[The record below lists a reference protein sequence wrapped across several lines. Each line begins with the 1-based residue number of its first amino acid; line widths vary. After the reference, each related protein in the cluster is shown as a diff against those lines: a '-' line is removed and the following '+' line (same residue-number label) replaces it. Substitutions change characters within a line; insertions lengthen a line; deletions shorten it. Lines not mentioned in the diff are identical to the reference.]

1 VVAPPELP
9 ADRIRLLRAA
19 FRQAV
24 EDAELR
30 ADAQTQR
37 LAIDPIY
44 GEEAQ
49 VIIRRL
55 YGTPPDIIERMRK
68 IVQLSEQ

>member
-1 VVAPPELP
+1 VAPPDVP
-9 ADRIRLLRAA
+9 ADRVSLLRAA

-24 EDAELR
+24 DDPELR

-49 VIIRRL
+49 VIIARL
-55 YGTPPDIIERMRK
+55 YASPPDVVERMRK
-68 IVQLSEQ
+68 IVQLSEP